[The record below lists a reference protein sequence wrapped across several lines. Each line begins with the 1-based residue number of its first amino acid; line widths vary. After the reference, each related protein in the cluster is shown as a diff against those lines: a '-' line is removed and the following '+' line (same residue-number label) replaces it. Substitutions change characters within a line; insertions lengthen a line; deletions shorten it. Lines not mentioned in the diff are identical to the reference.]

1 MGTSPRRPK
10 LAHVAMH
17 AGVSLGTASDA
28 LRGKGRMSDETRQRI
43 IATAESMGYRPS
55 AQARALATGHS
66 QIVALVVQ
74 DHDTAAAPRIYWPKL
89 QAEFT
94 EQLLARGFVA
104 CTMTLQDL
112 AQLDGLPFDLI
123 VFAHLRVGDDLPAEI
138 RRNYRIVD
146 IDFTGDSRSA
156 ADLRGQFERLCSWTL
171 DTLAEREA
179 KQPALILPPGA
190 DSEHPAAATYQKWC
204 ANQSTPPTVLIS
216 ESDQLAEIPEAT
228 DGVFSVLLDP
238 DWLVE
243 QLARQGREVSAL
255 PIITL
260 GSEPQGSLAQRS
272 IERLTLDGE
281 DLGKQ
286 LADIAGAVI
295 AGQPA
300 QPLRL
305 TWLLGTQKFSG

>member
-1 MGTSPRRPK
+1 MSTSPRRPK

-28 LRGKGRMSDETRQRI
+28 LRGKGRMSDETRRRV
-43 IATAESMGYRPS
+43 IATAEAMGYRPS

-123 VFAHLRVGDDLPAEI
+123 VFAHLRVGDDVPAEI
-138 RRNYRIVD
+138 RRNYRVVD

-156 ADLRGQFERLCSWTL
+156 ADLRSQFERLCSWTL
-171 DTLAEREA
+171 DNLADRGAEH
-179 KQPALILPPGA
+179 PALILPPGA
-190 DSEHPAAATYQKWC
+190 DAQHPAAATYRKWC
-204 ANQSTPPTVLIS
+204 ADRSVADVVLIS
-216 ESDQLAEIPEAT
+216 QSDRLAEVPESV
-228 DGVFSVLLDP
+228 DGLFSILLDP
-238 DWLVE
+238 DWLVD
-243 QLARQGREVSAL
+243 QLVGQGREAHAL
-255 PIITL
+255 PIIAL
-260 GSEPQGSLAQRS
+260 GAEPQGALAQRS
-272 IERLTLDGE
+272 VARLTLDGE
-281 DLGKQ
+281 ALGMQ
-286 LADIAGAVI
+286 LAEIATAVI

-300 QPLRL
+300 HPLRL
-305 TWLLGTQKFSG
+305 TWLLGTERFSD

>member
-1 MGTSPRRPK
+1 
-10 LAHVAMH
+10 MH

-74 DHDTAAAPRIYWPKL
+74 DHDDATAPRIYWPRL

-138 RRNYRIVD
+138 RRNYRVVD
-146 IDFTGDSRSA
+146 IDFTSDSRSA
-156 ADLRGQFERLCSWTL
+156 ADLRGQIEKLCSWTL
-171 DTLAEREA
+171 GTLAVRGSQ
-179 KQPALILPPGA
+179 QPTLLLPPGA
-190 DSEHPAAATYQKWC
+190 NSQHPAAVAYLNWC
-204 ANQSTPPTVLIS
+204 SDQSVTPTVLTA
-216 ESDQLAEIPEAT
+216 ESDRLAELPQTT
-228 DGVFSVLLDP
+228 DGIFSVLLDP

-243 QLARQGREVSAL
+243 QLSDQGLQVTNL
-255 PIITL
+255 PIVAL
-260 GSEPQGSLAQRS
+260 GAEPQSSVAQQS
-272 IERLTLDGE
+272 IDRLTLDGE
-281 DLGKQ
+281 ELGKQ
-286 LADIAGAVI
+286 LADIAAAVI

-305 TWLLGTQKFSG
+305 TWLLGTQKFPG